1 MCVLA
6 QVYLRF
12 LQRTFETAW
21 SAHKQLL
28 LIIITITLGFAD
40 YLFPVITPVLGF
52 KVARLLAMIGMA
64 AHSKEIRISLLVCV
78 KAYKDAVVTKTCF
91 PSNEVAQAPSIGNYL
106 LTYLVSKY
114 CERQKS
120 QN

>member
-28 LIIITITLGFAD
+28 LIIVTITPGFAD
-40 YLFPVITPVLGF
+40 YLFPDITLASAGILGS
-52 KVARLLAMIGMA
+52 LAMTGMA
-64 AHSKEIRISLLVCV
+64 AHSKEIRISLLVRV
-78 KAYKDAVVTKTCF
+78 KAYKDAVVTKTCS
-91 PSNEVAQAPSIGNYL
+91 PSNEVAQAPSIGNYS
-106 LTYLVSKY
+106 LTYLVSES